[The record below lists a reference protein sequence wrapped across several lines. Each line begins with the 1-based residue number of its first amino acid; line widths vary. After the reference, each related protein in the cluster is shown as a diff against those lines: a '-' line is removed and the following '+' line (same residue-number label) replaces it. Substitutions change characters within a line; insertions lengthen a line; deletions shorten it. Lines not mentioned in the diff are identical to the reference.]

1 MNRETRETSIEA
13 YHKVKETGLLSTLR
27 LAVFKILCEHGPMT
41 AGEMRK
47 FGGAGMNSGVY
58 GTRLSEL
65 QRMGVVKEVETR
77 PCNVTGHRAIVW
89 DITHEMP
96 VKLEKKLSRKE
107 RKQVVMDLIVT
118 HGKRSIPLSDEEITL
133 YKGELREIYKRV
145 RDL

>member
-1 MNRETRETSIEA
+1 MTRETSIEA

-27 LAVFKILCEHGPMT
+27 LAVFKILCENGPMT

-47 FGGAGMNSGVY
+47 FTVPGMNSGVY

-65 QRMGVVKEVETR
+65 QRMGVVMEKETR

-96 VKLEKKLSRKE
+96 VKLEKKLTRKE
-107 RKQVVMDLIVT
+107 QKKKLMDLIVV
-118 HGKRSIPLSDEEITL
+118 HAKRPIPHSEEEIEL
-133 YKGELREIYKRV
+133 YLMELRQIYKNV